1 MEGTKA
7 KCGIR
12 LRNEALFR
20 TLLLGNLGSFPLLK
34 GMRQKCLQEISLQR
48 VKIIYEATA
57 HPACRHHYR
66 QACIERKVALD
77 RQFHERDQVEL
88 NDAETAIVRR
98 LCEALRYALQ
108 EDDTVTLEPP
118 IPLDRQKRVYSCAE
132 VLKAPSKFA

>member
-57 HPACRHHYR
+57 QYLLIPCRNR
-66 QACIERKVALD
+66 GMGAVCG
-77 RQFHERDQVEL
+77 
-88 NDAETAIVRR
+88 
-98 LCEALRYALQ
+98 
-108 EDDTVTLEPP
+108 
-118 IPLDRQKRVYSCAE
+118 
-132 VLKAPSKFA
+132 